1 MKIFEKNKAIGK
13 NRELH
18 QESSLPPRLAKIS
31 NFSTLSRPSSTSK
44 VQNASTNPASAPPEK
59 SLESFSKLSEL
70 LAETQADIFELIENK
85 SQGPLDTKTK
95 LWEIFTYLNNKI
107 WVLVFKPVSSPSTTS
122 TSLDLQSQELKS
134 KLTEANL
141 MIQDLS
147 FKLQGCKPNELKEIN
162 ESLNKELKK
171 IKLENK
177 KMIEEFSNYAQE
189 TIFKD
194 NKVSE
199 LLSANQEL
207 RNEVNVIRNES
218 NREIERLKLQLEQ
231 VAREKDLLDDWKEKT
246 DGDLILVHKCTK
258 DKIETEQENEE
269 LIGKLE
275 IFERNYRILKESY
288 EEVEKKYWEKCKVV
302 DDLNENK
309 RKSIDLLRNKSKKNN
324 SLTKPQ
330 TRNVSPLPVVK
341 VKKGYKGKCSIAKQA
356 FIDIKALNSSKTIE
370 HENET
375 KNLMMQDRIDKVLVE
390 KSKIE
395 LVLQKELKAKV
406 ELVNTVNELQLE
418 ILKIRNQ
425 REAKEQEKLDVEK
438 VLTETRDKVKELV
451 LDMKDLNDK
460 NVFLIKENND
470 LGKEVL
476 GLNKK
481 LSALETIHENCI
493 QEKENWSILQED
505 YHTKIEDLQYK
516 IRSAVDKDHSS
527 IQNELK
533 YAKVLIMKN
542 QAEIQKLTKEKEIL
556 NHELLNRKPLNRV
569 DDDDEEK
576 IKDLENHILNLRS
589 LLEVKEKIIREYGP
603 NKQKNN
609 EDLLYKP
616 SFSDKSFSNVSVL
629 SEHQRN
635 NENLTKLEKE
645 NLNNQ
650 VSKLEAKLN
659 ECETKIADMRKEIN
673 AKEDEILDLSAN
685 LSLEKS
691 TMVFVQEEISRF
703 KSENLKLKSQINS
716 LNTELSEY
724 KKKSEKFQDFPES
737 LQEI

>member
-1 MKIFEKNKAIGK
+1 MKIFEKNKGIGK

-31 NFSTLSRPSSTSK
+31 NFSILSRPTSASQA
-44 VQNASTNPASAPPEK
+44 QNPLPCPTSHPPEK
-59 SLESFSKLSEL
+59 SVESFSKLSEL
-70 LAETQADIFELIENK
+70 LAETQADIFELIEGK
-85 SQGPLDTKTK
+85 SPSQGDTKTK

-107 WVLVFKPVSSPSTTS
+107 WVSVFKPISSPGTASS
-122 TSLDLQSQELKS
+122 SLDLQSQELKS

-141 MIQDLS
+141 KIQDLK
-147 FKLQGCKPNELKEIN
+147 FKLEGCKPNELKEVN
-162 ESLNKELKK
+162 EGLTKELKR

-177 KMIEEFSNYAQE
+177 KLIEEFSNYAQD

-199 LLSANQEL
+199 LLSDNQEL

-231 VAREKDLLDDWKEKT
+231 VVREKDLLDDWKDKT
-246 DGDLILVHKCTK
+246 DEDLVLVHRCTK
-258 DKIETEQENEE
+258 DRIEAEQENVE
-269 LIGKLE
+269 LVGRLE
-275 IFERNYRILKESY
+275 VFERNYKVLKESY
-288 EEVEKKYWEKCKVV
+288 ADIEQKYWEKCKII
-302 DDLNENK
+302 DGLNENK
-309 RKSIDLLRNKSKKNN
+309 RKSVELIKNKSKKNS
-324 SLTKPQ
+324 SLSRPQ
-330 TRNVSPLPVVK
+330 TRNVSPLPVAK
-341 VKKGYKGKCSIAKQA
+341 VKKTVQGKFSITKQA
-356 FIDIKALNSSKTIE
+356 FIEIKPLSKIKTIDHAIE
-370 HENET
+370 AKT
-375 KNLMMQDRIDKVLVE
+375 LMMQDRIDKVLVD

-418 ILKIRNQ
+418 IVKTRNEK
-425 REAKEQEKLDVEK
+425 EAKEQQKLDVEK
-438 VLTETRDKVKELV
+438 VLAEAREKVKELV
-451 LDMKDLNDK
+451 LDLKDLNDR

-476 GLNKK
+476 SVNKK
-481 LSALETIHENCI
+481 LTALEKVHENCT
-493 QEKENWSILQED
+493 QEKENWSILQDD
-505 YHTKIEDLQYK
+505 YHIKIEDLQHK

-527 IQNELK
+527 VQNELK
-533 YAKVLIMKN
+533 YAKVLIIKN
-542 QAEIQKLTKEKEIL
+542 QAEIQKLTKEKETL
-556 NHELLNRKPLNRV
+556 SHELLNRRPMSRV

-616 SFSDKSFSNVSVL
+616 SFSDKSFNNASVL
-629 SEHQRN
+629 SENQRN
-635 NENLTKLEKE
+635 NETFTKIEKE

-650 VSKLEAKLN
+650 VNKLEAKLN
-659 ECETKIADMRKEIN
+659 ECETKIADMRREIN

-703 KSENLKLKSQINS
+703 KSENLKLKSQINQ

-724 KKKSEKFQDFPES
+724 KHKLES
-737 LQEI
+737 LQDVSASQQEI